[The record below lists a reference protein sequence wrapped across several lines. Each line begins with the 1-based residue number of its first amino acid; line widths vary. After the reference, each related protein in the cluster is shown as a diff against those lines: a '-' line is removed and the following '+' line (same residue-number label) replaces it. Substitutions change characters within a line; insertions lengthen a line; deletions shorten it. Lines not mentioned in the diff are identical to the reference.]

1 MCMLYDVL
9 RPTPNVLPAG
19 VIMPIVFSEPP
30 EDLNLCTA
38 ALLRS
43 SQGAQGDSRSGRG
56 RPSAQGCRLLRRKRV
71 LAPLLLSL
79 PWCWPMQMADL
90 LSKVLFSHL
99 FSAYQCLLH
108 ICQCSKCC

>member
-1 MCMLYDVL
+1 
-9 RPTPNVLPAG
+9 
-19 VIMPIVFSEPP
+19 MPYVFSEPP

-43 SQGAQGDSRSGRG
+43 SQGAQGDSRSSRG
-56 RPSAQGCRLLRRKRV
+56 RPSAQRCRLLRRKRA

-79 PWCWPMQMADL
+79 PWCRPMQRAGL

-99 FSAYQCLLH
+99 FNTYQRLLH